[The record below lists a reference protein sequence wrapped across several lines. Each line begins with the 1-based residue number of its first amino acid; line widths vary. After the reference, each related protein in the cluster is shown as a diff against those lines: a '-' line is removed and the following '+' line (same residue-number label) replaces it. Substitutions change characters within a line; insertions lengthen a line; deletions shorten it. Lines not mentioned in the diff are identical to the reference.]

1 VDNRAVEARPDVLV
15 YTSAPFGEGMEIT
28 GPIASKIFFSTD
40 VPDTDITVKLLDVG
54 PDGRALNLAEGIA
67 RARYRNSASRPEM
80 LVPGKTYS
88 IDVELFPTSNYFE
101 AGHRVRIEV
110 SSSDFPN
117 FGRNLNTGKN
127 NETTSDMRVAHTRI
141 LHSTAAPSS
150 ITLPVIPVR

>member
-1 VDNRAVEARPDVLV
+1 
-15 YTSAPFGEGMEIT
+15 MEIT
-28 GPIASKIFFSTD
+28 GPIASKIFFATD

-80 LVPGKTYS
+80 LVSGKTYA

-127 NETTSDMRVAHTRI
+127 NETTSDVRVAHTRI
-141 LHSTAAPSS
+141 LHSREAPSS
-150 ITLPVIPVR
+150 ITLPVIPAR